1 MAVRHFCLDI
11 ETEGLVH
18 IGNGNQYGK
27 KDYFASKDKI
37 AILDVRKFTSRLNAG
52 QVERYCAFLEGKAEA
67 KDLQSF
73 LDKNQELKK
82 IALQSIA
89 YLVNS
94 PLAKARRGSIQY
106 HDVWEFV
113 KDPYGKPYIPG
124 SSVKGML
131 RTVILLSL
139 LLKDDSFKSL
149 TDATVENASSNR
161 NIAKR
166 ADRQIVKKA
175 FSKKLNGFADADEI
189 NIMKYISVADSN
201 PLSTDDLVFA
211 KKYDQFSKNDPADHK
226 LVMGK
231 LTVQEGNELSIYREC
246 LRPGTKI
253 SVEIAID
260 DRINS
265 YLGEFTFDAQ
275 GMQAMLQK
283 WFDFYSKCF
292 LNSFEE
298 DTESTQDPS
307 GSPADKRCN
316 YIIQAGP
323 MAGTRCRNNAINN
336 TGYCRLHQDEMNKQQ
351 ASSKITC
358 YLGGGV
364 DFVSKTV
371 VGALFNSDEKR
382 LEVIS
387 RILYSQFPTKVDPAV
402 YPLLMGKVNQAGFT
416 PKSMNA
422 KYRGKHLK
430 KGKEDH
436 RHWRDQELGVS
447 PHTMKYGL
455 VGKKKYPM
463 GKCNVSIREI

>member
-52 QVERYCAFLEGKAEA
+52 QVERYCAFLEGKDKAGN
-67 KDLQSF
+67 LQFF
-73 LDKNQELKK
+73 LTKNQDLKK
-82 IALQSIA
+82 IAMQSIA
-89 YLVNS
+89 YLIDS
-94 PLAKARRGSIQY
+94 PLPK

-113 KDPYGKPYIPG
+113 KDPYGKPYVPG

-131 RTVILLSL
+131 RTVILLNL
-139 LLKDDSFKSL
+139 LLKDESYKSL
-149 TDATVENASSNR
+149 ITSSVENASANR

-175 FSKKLNGFADADEI
+175 FSKKPNGSADADEI

-226 LVMGK
+226 LEMRK
-231 LTVQEGNELSIYREC
+231 PTVKEGNKLSICREC
-246 LRPGTKI
+246 LQPGTKI
-253 SVEIAID
+253 SIEIAID
-260 DRINS
+260 DRIDS
-265 YLGEFTFDAQ
+265 CLGGSMLDAHGIQ
-275 GMQAMLQK
+275 TMLKK

-298 DTESTQDPS
+298 GTGSTQSIS
-307 GSPADKRCN
+307 GSSADDRCN
-316 YIIQAGP
+316 YIFQAGS

-336 TGYCRLHQDEMNKQQ
+336 TGYCRLHQDEVNKQKI
-351 ASSKITC
+351 SSKITC

-387 RILYSQFPTKVDPAV
+387 RILYSQFPTKVDPAF
-402 YPLLMGKVNQAGFT
+402 YPLLMKKVSQAGFS
-416 PKSMNA
+416 PKS
-422 KYRGKHLK
+422 LK